1 MQLLTLPPVLV
12 LVLVPRLRP
21 RLSNLACAA
30 QRGGRRTAEKV
41 KTARR
46 ASSRAIPGTI
56 SRLAGKPFR
65 PTHNGADTSD
75 ACRGG
80 HEEER
85 RKKGEVMHQEKACTA
100 GKRKR
105 KQETSV

>member
-1 MQLLTLPPVLV
+1 MQLLTLLPVLV
-12 LVLVPRLRP
+12 LRLRP
-21 RLSNLACAA
+21 RLSNDLACAA

-46 ASSRAIPGTI
+46 ASRRAIPGII

-75 ACRGG
+75 A
-80 HEEER
+80 
-85 RKKGEVMHQEKACTA
+85 
-100 GKRKR
+100 
-105 KQETSV
+105 